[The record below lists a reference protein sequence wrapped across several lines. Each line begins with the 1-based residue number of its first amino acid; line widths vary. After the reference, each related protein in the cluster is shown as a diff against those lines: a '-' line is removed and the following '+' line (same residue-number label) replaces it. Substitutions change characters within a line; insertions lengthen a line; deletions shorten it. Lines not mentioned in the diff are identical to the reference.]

1 MTVKH
6 VALALGIGASIGA
19 AVALLY
25 APQSGAV
32 TRKKLKR
39 SAEDAVDYLEDAA
52 GYLKEQAETLSKEA
66 QKLAKR
72 SKSQV
77 DEIVDQAGDLVAS
90 AVKSAKAL
98 V

>member
-1 MTVKH
+1 MSWKN
-6 VALALGIGASIGA
+6 LAIAFGIGASLGA

-39 SAEDAVDYLEDAA
+39 SAEDASDYLEDAA
-52 GYLKEQAETLSKEA
+52 GYLKEQAEVLSKEA

-72 SKSQV
+72 AKSQV
-77 DEIVDQAGDLVAS
+77 DEVVDQAGDLVAG
-90 AVKSAKAL
+90 AVKSAKTL